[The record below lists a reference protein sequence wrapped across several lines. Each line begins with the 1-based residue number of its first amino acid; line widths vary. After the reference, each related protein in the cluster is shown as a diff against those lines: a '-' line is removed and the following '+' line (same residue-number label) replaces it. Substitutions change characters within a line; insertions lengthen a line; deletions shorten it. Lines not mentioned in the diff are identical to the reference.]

1 MRSQGGT
8 VGAPII
14 SSPHTDGVCL
24 QAFAA
29 VCVLG
34 CLLGVDVKMMQ
45 GELQAGKTLLQ
56 VYFP

>member
-1 MRSQGGT
+1 M
-8 VGAPII
+8 GAHKI
-14 SSPHTDGVCL
+14 SSPRTDGVCL

-45 GELQAGKTLLQ
+45 AELQARRMLLQQ